1 MLRARNHNVS
11 SLTGR
16 ESQQCHQSQVSSLS
30 LRKAY
35 QPMGISSSST
45 EPTKQVGTMRI
56 NLFFAILLIAMTSYF
71 LWWGLDYTMHQ
82 QTMLFIVA
90 TAFGVF
96 MAFNI
101 GGNDVAN
108 SFGTSV
114 GAGTLTITQAL
125 CVAAIFEVSGAV
137 LAGAEVTDT
146 IRKGIVDLDGLAVS
160 PNQFIYVMLSALIAA
175 AFWLLFATRKGLP
188 VSTTHAIIG
197 GVVGSSIVL
206 GFDLGGSATAFSTV
220 NWATIGQIAISW
232 VLSPL
237 LGGVIAY
244 VLYGQIK
251 KNIIDYNDKT
261 EAHIGELKADKKT
274 LKDSH
279 KLFFDELSESEQLS
293 YTSAMLRDQDIYKD
307 DDCTLE
313 DLETDYYQNLY
324 TIDRERNDLD
334 TLKAIK
340 KWVPLIAAMGGVVM
354 TSLVVFKGLQNINDN
369 LTTLH
374 GFLFMGMVGALVWLA
389 TFIYTKSIRGKH
401 KEDLTKATFI
411 MFSWMQVFTASAFA
425 FSHGSND
432 IANAVGPFAAIMDVI
447 RTNSIASQA
456 AVPSAVMLTFG
467 VALIV
472 GLWFIGKEVIQT
484 VGTNLAKM
492 HPASGFSAEL
502 AAAAVVM
509 GASTMGLPV
518 SSTHTLVGAVL
529 GIGIVNRDTNW
540 ALMKPI
546 GLAWIITLPA
556 AAIMSAI
563 SYMIL
568 KQIF

>member
-1 MLRARNHNVS
+1 
-11 SLTGR
+11 
-16 ESQQCHQSQVSSLS
+16 
-30 LRKAY
+30 
-35 QPMGISSSST
+35 MGISSNSAAST
-45 EPTKQVGTMRI
+45 KPVGSMRI
-56 NLFFAILLIAMTSYF
+56 NLFFAIVLTAMTSYF
-71 LWWGLDYTMHQ
+71 LWWGLDYTMRQ
-82 QTMLFIVA
+82 QTTLFIVA

-114 GAGTLTITQAL
+114 GAGTLTIPQAL
-125 CVAAIFEVSGAV
+125 GVAAIFEVSGAV
-137 LAGAEVTDT
+137 LAGGSVTNT
-146 IRKGIVDLDGLAVS
+146 IRKGIVDLDGLSVS

-188 VSTTHAIIG
+188 VSTTHSIIG

-206 GFDLGGSATAFSTV
+206 GFDLGGSATALSTV
-220 NWATIGQIAISW
+220 DWGTVGTIAISW

-237 LGGVIAY
+237 LGGILAY
-244 VLYGQIK
+244 ILYGQIK
-251 KNIIDYNDKT
+251 KNIIEYNDRT
-261 EAHIGELKADKKT
+261 EAHIGELKASKKV
-274 LKDSH
+274 LKQNH
-279 KLFFDELSESEQLS
+279 KEYLERLTESEQLA
-293 YTSAMLRDQDIYKD
+293 YTSAMLRDQEIYKD
-307 DDCTLE
+307 DDCVVE
-313 DLETDYYQNLY
+313 DLETDYYKKLY
-324 TIDRERNDLD
+324 EIENERSSLD
-334 TLKAIK
+334 TLKALK
-340 KWVPLIAAMGGVVM
+340 QWVPMIAALGGAIM
-354 TSLVVFKGLQNINDN
+354 TSLVVFKGLKNVNN
-369 LTTLH
+369 SLTTLQ
-374 GFLFMGMVGALVWLA
+374 GFLIMGMIAALVWLA

-447 RTNSIASQA
+447 RTNEIASQA
-456 AVPSAVMLTFG
+456 AVPPAVMLTFG

-546 GLAWIITLPA
+546 GLAWVITLPVA
-556 AAIMSAI
+556 ATLSAI
-563 SYMIL
+563 SFL
-568 KQIF
+568 VLNQIFS

>member
-1 MLRARNHNVS
+1 
-11 SLTGR
+11 
-16 ESQQCHQSQVSSLS
+16 
-30 LRKAY
+30 
-35 QPMGISSSST
+35 MGIISSSK
-45 EPTKQVGTMRI
+45 EPTKKVGTMRI
-56 NLFFAILLIAMTSYF
+56 NLFFATLLIVMTAYF
-71 LWWGLDYTMHQ
+71 LWWGLDYTMRQ
-82 QTMLFIVA
+82 QTTLFIVA

-114 GAGTLTITQAL
+114 GAGTLTIPQAL
-125 CVAAIFEVSGAV
+125 GVAAIFEVSGAV
-137 LAGAEVTDT
+137 LAGGEVTDT
-146 IRKGIVDLDGLAVS
+146 IRSGIVDLDGLAVT

-188 VSTTHAIIG
+188 VSTTHSIIG

-206 GFDLGGSATAFSTV
+206 GITLGGTEMALSTV
-220 NWATIGQIAISW
+220 DWGTVGKIAISW

-237 LGGVIAY
+237 LGGILSY
-244 VLYGQIK
+244 ILYGQIK
-251 KNIIDYNDKT
+251 KNIINYNDKA
-261 EAHIGELKADKKT
+261 EAKIVVLKANKKT
-274 LKDSH
+274 VKEEH
-279 KLFFDELSESEQLS
+279 KAFFEALSESEQLS

-307 DDCTLE
+307 DDCKLE
-313 DLETDYYQNLY
+313 DLETDYYKNLY
-324 TIDRERNDLD
+324 TIDRERSNLD

-340 KWVPLIAAMGGVVM
+340 QWVPIIAAMGGVVM
-354 TSLVVFKGLQNINDN
+354 TSLVVFKGLKNVNDN
-369 LTTLH
+369 FTTLH

-411 MFSWMQVFTASAFA
+411 LFSWMQVFTASAFA

-447 RTNSIASQA
+447 RTNQISSEA
-456 AVPSAVMLTFG
+456 AVPPAVMLTFG

-529 GIGIVNRDTNW
+529 GIGMVNRNTNW
-540 ALMKPI
+540 KLMKPI
-546 GLAWIITLPA
+546 GLAWVITLPA
-556 AAIMSAI
+556 AASMSAL
-563 SYMIL
+563 SFFVL
-568 KQIF
+568 TKIF

>member
-1 MLRARNHNVS
+1 
-11 SLTGR
+11 
-16 ESQQCHQSQVSSLS
+16 
-30 LRKAY
+30 
-35 QPMGISSSST
+35 MGISNQSSKSAGS
-45 EPTKQVGTMRI
+45 VGNTRI
-56 NLFFAILLIAMTSYF
+56 NIFFALLLIGMTGYF
-71 LWWGLDYTMHQ
+71 LWWGLEYTLHQ
-82 QTMLFIVA
+82 QTLLFVVA

-146 IRKGIVDLDGLAVS
+146 IRKGIVDLDGLSVT

-175 AFWLLFATRKGLP
+175 AFWLLFATKRGLP

-206 GFDLGGSATAFSTV
+206 GFDLGGSSMAFSTV
-220 NWATIGQIAISW
+220 NWPTIAQIATSW
-232 VLSPL
+232 VISPV

-244 VLYGQIK
+244 LLYGQIK

-261 EAHIGELKADKKT
+261 EAQIVELKDDKKII
-274 LKDSH
+274 KENH
-279 KLFFDELSESEQLS
+279 KVYFDAMTESEKLP
-293 YTSAMLRDQDIYKD
+293 YTSSMLHDQDIYKD
-307 DDCTLE
+307 EDCTLE
-313 DLETDYYQNLY
+313 DLETDYYKNLY
-324 TIDRERNDLD
+324 KIDRERTGLD
-334 TLKAIK
+334 TLKALK
-340 KWVPLIAAMGGVVM
+340 KWVPIIAAAGAVVM
-354 TSLVVFKGLQNINDN
+354 TAMVVFKGLKNVNSHLTN
-369 LTTLH
+369 LNA
-374 GFLFMGMVGALVWLA
+374 FLFMGMVGALVWLA
-389 TFIYTKSIRGKH
+389 TYIYTKSIRGKH

-447 RTNSIASQA
+447 RTNEIASHA
-456 AVPSAVMLTFG
+456 AVPPAVMITFG
-467 VALIV
+467 VSLIV

-529 GIGIVNRDTNW
+529 GIGIVNKDTNW

-546 GLAWIITLPA
+546 GLAWVITLPA
-556 AAIMSAI
+556 AAIMSAV
-563 SYMIL
+563 SFVIL
-568 KQIF
+568 NQVFH